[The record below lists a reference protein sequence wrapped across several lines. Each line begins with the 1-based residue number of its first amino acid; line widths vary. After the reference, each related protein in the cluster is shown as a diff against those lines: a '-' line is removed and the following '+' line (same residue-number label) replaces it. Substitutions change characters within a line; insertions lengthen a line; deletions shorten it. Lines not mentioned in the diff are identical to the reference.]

1 MNSQDEN
8 SKRKHFIGSIGA
20 IIDSGT
26 RAGKEERIAVEIA
39 VEDLFHSASYNPVL
53 HVRDS
58 HGNPL
63 RTASAGNL
71 FESMFNL
78 FSVVELINKDQVQAI
93 VGLLTW
99 QEVALVDE
107 MDERSKQVP
116 IISLAELAVTPP
128 SASLRWPS
136 LVQMSTDI
144 SIQMQCVA
152 AIIRSYRWRRVIAIY
167 EDKAYGGDPGIITLL
182 SDALQDVGSEIE
194 RYSALPPFTSL
205 SNPKTVI
212 REELEKLKNSSHCT
226 VFIVLRSS
234 QPLAGH
240 LFTEA
245 KKMGMMKK
253 GYVWIATETITS
265 LLDSVNSSTISSMQ
279 GVIGIKTYFSESS
292 PSFQDFYSR
301 FRRKFR
307 TEYPE
312 EEEPN
317 PDPGISALRA
327 YDAVWAI
334 NHGTNNKSSSGRSLL
349 DGILSSN
356 FKGLS
361 GEIRFKDGKL
371 ANAPVFQ
378 IVNVVGRSY
387 REIGHWSPLFGFS
400 EHATREGSAELGP
413 VFWPGGPP
421 SVPRGWTATIDLV
434 ADEKMLR
441 IGVPA
446 KSAFTQFVKVR
457 YDESRNETYVTG
469 FSVRVFEAAVKRLPY
484 RLPYELVPYNGSYD
498 EMVQQVYLKVS
509 FVILTSYC
517 IEANRMAHQT
527 SLLII
532 LTTRVASLEQN
543 FDAAVG
549 DTVIMSDR
557 YQYAEFS
564 QPYIESGLTMV
575 VKVKPEKMRRAWMF
589 MKPFTKSMWVLI
601 GAMNLL
607 VGTVIWLIERDTSVE
622 FGGGTF
628 GDQIGTMLWFAIS
641 TNFFAHREPLQ
652 SNLSRLVVATWL
664 FVVLILTSSYTAN
677 LSSMLTVSDLGP
689 SVADVA
695 FLKRTQAAVGCNGNS
710 FIVKYLEVLGFSPYN
725 IKRIASIDDY
735 PEALSNGEIAAAF
748 FVAPHARVFLAK
760 YCKGYTMAG
769 PSYKLGGFGF
779 VFPKGSSLS
788 SDVSEAILQVTESG
802 EMQELEKGLLSSS
815 KCSISTSTVDDIHS
829 FGVSAFWGLILIVVS
844 VCVGAL
850 VVFYLGRQLPKY
862 MELWRSMM
870 LMDPTIWR
878 WALGPISSYYMKSR
892 ILLPV
897 GRPSSGTAC

>member
-1 MNSQDEN
+1 MEINGIFVTFFEICCCNPSQGTGHARNHSSLDMEGLAL
-8 SKRKHFIGSIGA
+8 RYVFGYGGA
-20 IIDSGT
+20 GNP
-26 RAGKEERIAVEIA
+26 
-39 VEDLFHSASYNPVL
+39 SASRGKN
-53 HVRDS
+53 S
-58 HGNPL
+58 
-63 RTASAGNL
+63 
-71 FESMFNL
+71 F
-78 FSVVELINKDQVQAI
+78 IN
-93 VGLLTW
+93 

-107 MDERSKQVP
+107 MDERSKEVP

-144 SIQMQCVA
+144 SMQMQCVA
-152 AIIRSYRWRRVIAIY
+152 AIIGSYRWRRVIAIY

-212 REELEKLKNSSHCT
+212 RGELEKLKNSSHCT
-226 VFIVLRSS
+226 VFIILRSS

-240 LFTEA
+240 LFIEA

-253 GYVWIATETITS
+253 GYVWITTETITS
-265 LLDSVNSSTISSMQ
+265 LLDSINSSTISSMQ

-292 PSFQDFYSR
+292 PSFQDFDSR

-334 NHGTNNKSSSGRSLL
+334 NHGTNYKSSSGRSLL

-356 FKGLS
+356 FKGLG

-371 ANAPVFQ
+371 ANVPVFQ

-400 EHATREGSAELGP
+400 EYATGEGSAELGQ

-421 SVPRGWTATIDLV
+421 SIPSGWTATIDLV
-434 ADEKMLR
+434 ADEKKLR
-441 IGVPA
+441 IAVPA
-446 KSAFTQFVKVR
+446 KSAFTQFVKVS
-457 YDESRNETYVTG
+457 YDESRNKTDVTG

-484 RLPYELVPYNGSYD
+484 HLPFEFVPYNGSYD
-498 EMVQQVYLKVS
+498 EMVKQVYLK
-509 FVILTSYC
+509 T
-517 IEANRMAHQT
+517 
-527 SLLII
+527 
-532 LTTRVASLEQN
+532 

-549 DTVIMSDR
+549 DTEILSDR

-564 QPYIESGLTMV
+564 QPYMESGLTMV

-589 MKPFTKSMWVLI
+589 VKPFTKSMWALI
-601 GAMNLL
+601 GAMNLF
-607 VGTVIWLIERDTSVE
+607 VGTVIWLIERDTSVG

-641 TNFFAHREPLQ
+641 TNFFALREPLQ

-689 SVADVA
+689 RVVDIA
-695 FLKRTQAAVGCNGNS
+695 FLQRTQAAVGCNENS
-710 FIVKYLEVLGFSPYN
+710 FIGKYLEVLGFSPYN

-735 PEALSNGEIAAAF
+735 PEKLSNGEIAAAF
-748 FVAPHARVFLAK
+748 LGAPHARVFLAK

-779 VFPKGSSLS
+779 VFPKGSSLA

-802 EMQELEKGLLSSS
+802 EMRELQEGLLSSS
-815 KCSISTSTVDDIHS
+815 KCSISPSTADDIHS

-850 VVFYLGRQLPKY
+850 VVFFLGRQLQKY
-862 MELWRSMM
+862 MEPWRYMM

-878 WALGPISSYYMKSR
+878 WALGPVSSYYMKSR
-892 ILLPV
+892 VLLPV